1 MAGYLDQAKAD
12 AQLKRTQ
19 TSQIKADLTETDGA
33 IRRLL
38 GMVETG
44 LMDLDD
50 PALKERMTALKAK
63 RTDLTRQL
71 ETASI
76 PLPAQSP
83 ILTDAKLDRL
93 STSIRS
99 ALHTAPPEMRKAYI
113 KLFVNKAV
121 ISKTEIQL
129 SGPKQLLTKA
139 ALTDLPSTPAEVIT
153 FVREWR
159 PQGDSNPCYRRERA
173 VSWASRRWGLKAE
186 ALVRCSA
193 RRVKQA
199 PHPR

>member
-1 MAGYLDQAKAD
+1 MAAD
-12 AQLKRTQ
+12 SQTRQL
-19 TSQIKADLTETDGA
+19 KADLTETEGA
-33 IRRLL
+33 IGRLL

-44 LMDLDD
+44 LMDIND
-50 PALKERMTALKAK
+50 PMLKERMNALKTK
-63 RTDLTRQL
+63 RSNLVRQL
-71 ETASI
+71 ETAST
-76 PLPAQSP
+76 PPPAHGP
-83 ILTDAKLDRL
+83 VLTEAKLDRL
-93 STSIRS
+93 SASIRS
-99 ALHTAPPEMRKAYI
+99 TLHTAPPEMRKAYI
-113 KLFVNKAV
+113 KLIVNKAV

-129 SGPKQLLTKA
+129 SGPKQLLTQV
-139 ALTDLPSTPAEVIT
+139 ALTELPSTPAEVIT